1 MYKIFFKVLFFHINI
16 LDKYL
21 YNVDGM
27 VILLSY
33 VQYNRHNI
41 FDTIEKYNLP
51 ITNNIKYYK
60 SNKYATIYMLY
71 INILRYK
78 MNFNLSI

>member
-1 MYKIFFKVLFFHINI
+1 
-16 LDKYL
+16 
-21 YNVDGM
+21 M

-33 VQYNRHNI
+33 AHIIGIIYLY
-41 FDTIEKYNLP
+41 TIEKYNLP

-60 SNKYATIYMLY
+60 SDKYTTIYMLY

-78 MNFNLSI
+78 INFNLSI